1 MSPRYFLASA
11 ALLFWS
17 TSFAETPA
25 EKLKPWLERSLDVET
40 GMLWKVGGDTT
51 FNYRIIPVFVSL
63 RSSEV
68 FGFHFADAS
77 ALTLRNKYTLMAN
90 WMETGSEN
98 RYIGVAAAPSIEWL
112 NGRATWSV
120 FGSAGGGVGVLD
132 SQGVPGGEGQDFT
145 FNWYGQLG
153 VSAVLTQDWAFRAS
167 ALFQHLSNGGQT
179 EPNPGLNALGFT
191 LGLGRSF

>member
-1 MSPRYFLASA
+1 M
-11 ALLFWS
+11 
-17 TSFAETPA
+17 
-25 EKLKPWLERSLDVET
+25 
-40 GMLWKVGGDTT
+40 
-51 FNYRIIPVFVSL
+51 
-63 RSSEV
+63 
-68 FGFHFADAS
+68 
-77 ALTLRNKYTLMAN
+77 
-90 WMETGSEN
+90 
-98 RYIGVAAAPSIEWL
+98 
-112 NGRATWSV
+112 
-120 FGSAGGGVGVLD
+120 GVLD